1 MSVHGLSEAAM
12 LLDSMSYLISY
23 PYSRFSNVV
32 VHLYT
37 QIAWLIAML
46 SVEPGQTT
54 KININ
59 SDVLSDNQNHGY

>member
-12 LLDSMSYLISY
+12 LLDSMSYLISH
-23 PYSRFSNVV
+23 PYSRFSSVV

-59 SDVLSDNQNHGY
+59 SDGLSDNQNHGY

>member
-12 LLDSMSYLISY
+12 LLDSMSYLSHL
-23 PYSRFSNVV
+23 YSRFSSAV